1 MQTSKN
7 SKKINLKI
15 SNFIPHLTF
24 SISCICY
31 AHNTTNNLKTMRKII
46 VKLCNIFCPIKY
58 FCYNNDMKELTY
70 YEKRDLKNMRKIGD
84 YLQTLPEYCY
94 DFFTGIENNTSSL
107 TRVNYA
113 MDLKVFFEYLE
124 QYVCK
129 KPKDRITLEDLDSL
143 QARNIENY
151 LSYLS
156 YYQNGDNM
164 LKNTER
170 GKARKLASVRSFFK
184 YLFNHDMISS
194 NVASKIQT
202 PKLHSKE
209 IIRLEKDEVSRMLN
223 AVQSPTSFSE
233 HQRNYNKNTQIRDN
247 AIVTLFLGTG
257 IRISELVG
265 LNVEDFDFS
274 QDAFKVTRK
283 GGNQAIL
290 YFSKEVTT
298 ALEAWLEKRK
308 TLGLDEN
315 EHAMFV
321 SLQNKRLCVRAV
333 ENLVKKFAKE
343 STPLKKIS
351 PHKLRSTFGTNL
363 YRETKDIYIV
373 ADVLGHKDVNT
384 TKKHYAAINED
395 MRKSVA
401 NIIKINQD

>member
-1 MQTSKN
+1 MGYAASGNYDYIKTIQGDDELS
-7 SKKINLKI
+7 S
-15 SNFIPHLTF
+15 TF
-24 SISCICY
+24 SDLCSLIDNVKGQESQMYEVQIKKQDLRNRQQQMELMLLVSQINPHFIY
-31 AHNTTNNLKTMRKII
+31 NALETIRMMALSQGAEDVSEATVLLGNTMRY
-46 VKLCNIFCPIKY
+46 VLENTETMSVPLS
-58 FCYNNDMKELTY
+58 KEL
-70 YEKRDLKNMRKIGD
+70 D
-84 YLQTLPEYCY
+84 Y
-94 DFFTGIENNTSSL
+94 
-107 TRVNYA
+107 
-113 MDLKVFFEYLE
+113 
-124 QYVCK
+124 
-129 KPKDRITLEDLDSL
+129 
-143 QARNIENY
+143 IENY

-290 YFSKEVTT
+290 
-298 ALEAWLEKRK
+298 
-308 TLGLDEN
+308 
-315 EHAMFV
+315 
-321 SLQNKRLCVRAV
+321 
-333 ENLVKKFAKE
+333 
-343 STPLKKIS
+343 
-351 PHKLRSTFGTNL
+351 
-363 YRETKDIYIV
+363 
-373 ADVLGHKDVNT
+373 
-384 TKKHYAAINED
+384 
-395 MRKSVA
+395 
-401 NIIKINQD
+401 

>member
-1 MQTSKN
+1 MQ
-7 SKKINLKI
+7 KIGSYLSNL
-15 SNFIPHLTF
+15 PE
-24 SISCICY
+24 
-31 AHNTTNNLKTMRKII
+31 
-46 VKLCNIFCPIKY
+46 
-58 FCYNNDMKELTY
+58 FCY
-70 YEKRDLKNMRKIGD
+70 D
-84 YLQTLPEYCY
+84 Y
-94 DFFTGIENNTSSL
+94 FTGIENNTSSL

-113 MDLKVFFEYLE
+113 MDLAVFFDYLE
-124 QYVCK
+124 KYVCK
-129 KPKDRITLEDLDSL
+129 KPKSEISL
-143 QARNIENY
+143 TDIDKLQSRNIENY

-156 YYQNGDNM
+156 YYQIDDKM
-164 LKNTER
+164 LKNSER

-194 NVASKIQT
+194 NVASKVPT
-202 PKLHSKE
+202 PKLHNKE
-209 IIRLEKDEVSRMLN
+209 IVRLEKDEVARMLD
-223 AVQSPTSFSE
+223 AVARPSTFSE
-233 HQRNYNKNTQIRDN
+233 RQKEYNKNTFERDN

-274 QDAFKVTRK
+274 QNAFKITRK

-290 YFSKEVTT
+290 YFSDEVAE
-298 ALEAWLEKRK
+298 ALDDWLAKRN
-308 TLGLDEN
+308 TLDLPED
-315 EHAMFV
+315 EHAMFI
-321 SLQNKRLCVRAV
+321 SLQNRRICVRAV

-343 STPLKKIS
+343 SAPLKKIS

-384 TKKHYAAINED
+384 TKRHYAAISED

-401 NIIKINQD
+401 NKVKIRNDD

>member
-1 MQTSKN
+1 MKN
-7 SKKINLKI
+7 
-15 SNFIPHLTF
+15 
-24 SISCICY
+24 
-31 AHNTTNNLKTMRKII
+31 
-46 VKLCNIFCPIKY
+46 
-58 FCYNNDMKELTY
+58 LTY
-70 YEKRDLKNMRKIGD
+70 YEKRDLKNMQKIGE
-84 YLQTLPEYCY
+84 YLQTLPDYCY

-107 TRVNYA
+107 TRLNYA

-124 QYVCK
+124 QYVIR
-129 KPKDRITLEDLDSL
+129 KPKIEITLKDLEGL
-143 QARNIENY
+143 EARNIENY

-156 YYQNGDNM
+156 YYKNGENM
-164 LKNTER
+164 QKNNER

-184 YLFNHDMISS
+184 YLFNHDLILS

-202 PKLHSKE
+202 PKLHNKE
-209 IIRLEKDEVSRMLN
+209 IIRLEKDEVQRMLE

-233 HQRNYNKNTQIRDN
+233 HQKNYNKNTTVRDN

-265 LNVEDFDFS
+265 LNIEDFDFS

-290 YFSKEVTT
+290 YFSKEVTN
-298 ALEAWLEKRK
+298 ALQAWLEKRK
-308 TLGLDEN
+308 TMNIDPN

-321 SLQNKRLCVRAV
+321 SLQNGRICVRAV

-343 STPLKKIS
+343 SAPLKKIS

-401 NIIKINQD
+401 NVIKLRQD

>member
-1 MQTSKN
+1 M
-7 SKKINLKI
+7 
-15 SNFIPHLTF
+15 
-24 SISCICY
+24 
-31 AHNTTNNLKTMRKII
+31 KTMS
-46 VKLCNIFCPIKY
+46 
-58 FCYNNDMKELTY
+58 Y
-70 YEKRDLKNMRKIGD
+70 YEKRDLDNMQKIGK

-94 DFFTGIENNTSSL
+94 DYFTGIENNTSSL

-113 MDLKVFFEYLE
+113 MDLCVFFDYLE
-124 QYVCK
+124 KYVTR
-129 KPKDRITLEDLDSL
+129 KPKAQILLSDLEKL

-156 YYQNGDNM
+156 YYEIDGSMKKNG
-164 LKNTER
+164 ER

-194 NVASKIQT
+194 NVASKIRT
-202 PKLHSKE
+202 PKLHNKE
-209 IIRLEKDEVSRMLN
+209 IIRLEKDEVERLLD
-223 AVQSPTSFSE
+223 AVESPTTFTE
-233 HQRNYNKNTQIRDN
+233 RQKTYNKNTYERDN

-283 GGNQAIL
+283 GGNQTIL
-290 YFSKEVTT
+290 YFSKEVED
-298 ALEAWLEKRK
+298 ALKLWLTKRN
-308 TLGLDEN
+308 TLNLDPNEN
-315 EHAMFV
+315 AMFI
-321 SLQNKRLCVRAV
+321 SLQNKRICVRAV
-333 ENLVKKFAKE
+333 EKLVKKFAKE
-343 STPLKKIS
+343 GSPLKKIS

-363 YRETKDIYIV
+363 YRETHDIYIV

-401 NIIKINQD
+401 DIIKIHKE

>member
-1 MQTSKN
+1 M
-7 SKKINLKI
+7 
-15 SNFIPHLTF
+15 
-24 SISCICY
+24 
-31 AHNTTNNLKTMRKII
+31 KT
-46 VKLCNIFCPIKY
+46 LS
-58 FCYNNDMKELTY
+58 Y
-70 YEKRDLKNMRKIGD
+70 YETRDLKNIEKIGS
-84 YLQTLPEYCY
+84 YLSTLPEFCY
-94 DFFTGIENNTSSL
+94 DYFTGIENNTSTL

-113 MDLKVFFEYLE
+113 MDLCVFFEYLE
-124 QYVCK
+124 KFVIK
-129 KPKDRITLEDLDSL
+129 KPKDQITLADLDGL
-143 QARNIENY
+143 QARNIESF

-156 YYQNGDNM
+156 YYQNDDKM
-164 LKNTER
+164 IKNSER

-184 YLFNHDMISS
+184 YLFNHDMLSS

-202 PKLHSKE
+202 PKLHTKE
-209 IIRLEKDEVSRMLN
+209 IIRLEKDEVSRMLD
-223 AVQSPTSFSE
+223 AVVDPTTFSE
-233 HQRNYNKNTQIRDN
+233 RQKKYNKNTFERDN

-274 QDAFKVTRK
+274 QNAFKVTRK

-290 YFSKEVTT
+290 YYSREVY
-298 ALEAWLEKRK
+298 EAMQLWLKKRA
-308 TLGLDEN
+308 TLDLDPN
-315 EHAMFV
+315 ETAMFV
-321 SLQNKRLCVRAV
+321 SLQNRRICTRAV

-343 STPLKKIS
+343 GSPLKKIS

-401 NIIKINQD
+401 NIVKIYDDNR